1 MTLAYP
7 RPVYDQQ
14 DEAKTRAQIDQ
25 MDKRN
30 RKTGQDLE
38 VSSTERFIMTSPN
51 GTRWV
56 MGVSNAGATTWTA
69 L

>member
-7 RPVYDQQ
+7 RPQYDQG

-30 RKTGQDLE
+30 RKIGQDLE
-38 VSSTERFIMTSPN
+38 IATTERFIMTSPN
-51 GTRWV
+51 GTRYA
-56 MGVSNAGATTWTA
+56 MGVSNLGVTTWTA